1 VLLEQMRRRDLRV
14 PVVVFASGDHADENR
29 EAAFRLGALEY
40 TSRWDA
46 LFAVIDRRFSDP
58 SAAR

>member
-1 VLLEQMRRRDLRV
+1 MRQRDIRV
-14 PVVVFASGDHADENR
+14 PVVVFASGDHADQNR
-29 EAAFRLGALEY
+29 EAAFQLGALEY